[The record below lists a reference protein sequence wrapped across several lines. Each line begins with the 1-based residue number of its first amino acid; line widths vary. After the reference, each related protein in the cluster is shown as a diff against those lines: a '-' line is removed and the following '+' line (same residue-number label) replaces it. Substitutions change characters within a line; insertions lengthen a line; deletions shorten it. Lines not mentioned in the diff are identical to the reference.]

1 MTRLGDF
8 LNFLVANFRTKAV
21 QIFGDFLDYFY
32 NAPYL
37 PAAVTIFGQ
46 LLENFGLLFFK
57 KHLVTLSLEIK
68 RFMLKI
74 FLQLLFSI
82 SNAFSA
88 SCDIIF
94 GLF

>member
-32 NAPYL
+32 NEPYL

-46 LLENFGLLFFK
+46 LLENFGLLFFLK
-57 KHLVTLSLEIK
+57 TFGHTESGNKTFHVEDIFTIAFFNFKCILS
-68 RFMLKI
+68 
-74 FLQLLFSI
+74 FL
-82 SNAFSA
+82 
-88 SCDIIF
+88 
-94 GLF
+94 